1 MMNFPQLFISS
12 LKSLWKT
19 FTISQYIYLK
29 LEQYLEVI
37 TPSYTRNTMLVKL
50 LVQVLRLPI
59 GHVSNIPTMQFFT
72 GISRNTQSKS
82 SMLSV
87 TECVWDFQ
95 NNASWDTH

>member
-1 MMNFPQLFISS
+1 MEG
-12 LKSLWKT
+12 K
-19 FTISQYIYLK
+19 
-29 LEQYLEVI
+29 I
-37 TPSYTRNTMLVKL
+37 T
-50 LVQVLRLPI
+50 PI
-59 GHVSNIPTMQFFT
+59 GHVNNIPTMQTPIGHVNNIPTMQFFT